1 MILERLKKFIDCY
14 VPIET
19 CNLRCHYCYIT
30 QKKRFNS
37 KIMKFKYEPK
47 QIRRALSVKRLG
59 GICLINLCAGGET
72 LLSNEVIELIEELLK
87 EGHYVMV
94 VTNGTLTKRFDE
106 ICQLPSN
113 LLKKLFFK
121 FSFHYLELI
130 RLDMIEEYF
139 KNIDKIKKAG
149 CSFTVEIT
157 PSDELIPYIG
167 DIKKVCMDKLGALC
181 HITIGRDDRKP
192 GIDIL
197 SDYSFEKYNEIWSIF
212 KSDLFDYKST
222 IFYKKRKEF
231 CYAGDWSVYVNLGTG
246 SLTQC
251 YCGVELDNIYIDI
264 TKPLK
269 FNAIGY
275 ECTQP
280 HCYNGHAF
288 LALGVIP
295 DLNAP
300 KYSELRNRYNDKGE
314 EWLTENMKLFM
325 SQKLK
330 DNNDEYL
337 GIQKEANYI
346 RNSFIKKG
354 KL

>member
-1 MILERLKKFIDCY
+1 MEKLKRYIECY
-14 VPIET
+14 VPIEM

-47 QIRRALSVKRLG
+47 QIRIALSVKRLG

-87 EGHYVMV
+87 EGHYVMI
-94 VTNGTLTKRFDE
+94 VTNGTLTKRFNE
-106 ICQLPSN
+106 ICQFPPN
-113 LLKKLFFK
+113 LLKKLLFK
-121 FSFHYLELI
+121 FSFHYLELL
-130 RLDMIEEYF
+130 RLDMIEDYF
-139 KNIDKIKKAG
+139 NNIEKIKKAG

-157 PSDELIPYIG
+157 PSDELIPYIE
-167 DIKKVCMDKLGALC
+167 DIKKLCMNKLGVLC

-197 SDYSFEKYNEIWSIF
+197 SDYSFEKYTEIWSTF
-212 KSDLFDYKST
+212 KSDLFNYKST

-231 CYAGDWSVYVNLGTG
+231 CYAGDWSIYVNLGTG

-251 YCGVELDNIYIDI
+251 YCGVELDNIYRDI
-264 TKPLK
+264 TKPLR

-295 DLNAP
+295 ELNAP

-314 EWLTENMKLFM
+314 EWLTKDMKLFI

-330 DNNDEYL
+330 DNNEEYL
-337 GIQKEANYI
+337 EIQKEANYI